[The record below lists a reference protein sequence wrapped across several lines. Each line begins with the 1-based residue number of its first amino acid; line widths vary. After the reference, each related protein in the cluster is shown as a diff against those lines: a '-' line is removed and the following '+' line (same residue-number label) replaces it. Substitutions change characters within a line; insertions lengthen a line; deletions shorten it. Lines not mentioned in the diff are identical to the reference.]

1 MKRSYITIDEIPAV
15 IGNISKGAFFG
26 VVFRKKDGTLRHAR
40 AQRGVH
46 NPANVPPPK
55 GTGESGKTALSA
67 GRLKFFDSTVTNAD
81 GSKGNYRQARFSSI
95 LEICYK
101 KTLYIIDHTS

>member
-1 MKRSYITIDEIPAV
+1 MKREYITVDGIPAV
-15 IGNISKGAFFG
+15 ISNITRGEFFG
-26 VVFRKKDGTLRHAR
+26 ITFRKKDGTLRHAR
-40 AQRGVH
+40 AQRGVY
-46 NPANVPPPK
+46 NPANVSAPK
-55 GTGESGKTALSA
+55 GIGESGREALAA

-101 KTLYIIDHTS
+101 KTLYVIDHTA